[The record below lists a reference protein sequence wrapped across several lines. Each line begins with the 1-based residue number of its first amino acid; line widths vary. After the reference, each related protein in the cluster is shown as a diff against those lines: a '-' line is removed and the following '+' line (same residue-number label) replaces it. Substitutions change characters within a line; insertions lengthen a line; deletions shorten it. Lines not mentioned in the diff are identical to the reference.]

1 MRPDHSMHAQ
11 WSRTTRVAEELGLF
25 DESRT
30 IGFLLNWE
38 RAIERK
44 GYRLVGDA
52 FLPIGNDV
60 ASATSELEI
69 EGISNVQR
77 HLTALTRTTISAP
90 VQLLLRH
97 GLLARDRSFFDYGCG
112 RGDDIQSLASDGFS
126 AQGWDPYFAPNNP
139 VVESSDVVNLGFVIN
154 VIEDPAERVDALHK
168 AFSIAK
174 GMLSVG
180 VMLYGPERLGKPF
193 RDGVMTSRGTFQ
205 KYFSQQEIK
214 EYLEL
219 VLHQEA
225 FMVAPGIA
233 FIFADKELEQRFLAT
248 RYRSRSVGARLIIA
262 SRRLERKRPTA
273 RIAKTP
279 LVERRL
285 AAARPIL
292 DAIWQTALELGRYP
306 ELDELTPGTQLG
318 GPVATLRRAVRLIE
332 SAYDVTLLD
341 RAKNARMDDL
351 RLYMAMQRFSK
362 RSRYRQLEERLQ
374 RDVRAFFG
382 DYASADVAGLKL
394 LRDAANAE
402 CILDACRHAAE
413 DGLGWL
419 DGDHSL
425 QVHLALVDRLPVVL
439 RVYVACTMI
448 LMGGLSDAVLVKIH
462 IKSGKVSL
470 LDFEDFESSP
480 LPLMIRR
487 IKVNLKDQTSDLFE
501 YGEQYPKP
509 VLYRKS
515 RYLHEDTTGYAE
527 QLAFDEA
534 LEVTGILGTSEFGP
548 SADELVRLLEQERL
562 AVQGLE
568 LVPSKT
574 IPDLDSRCGAH
585 FTFRDFIECGE
596 TQRRLGLAN
605 TPKLAATYNALHG
618 LATHIL
624 DPLIEYFGSIKL
636 TYGFCSQDL
645 AREIKSRVA
654 PRLDQHASE
663 ELNGKGVRICP
674 RGGAACD
681 FIVEDEDMQEVAIW
695 AIDNPA
701 AIGTPSSATSTCCCS

>member
-1 MRPDHSMHAQ
+1 MHAQ

-233 FIFADKELEQRFLAT
+233 FIFAD
-248 RYRSRSVGARLIIA
+248 
-262 SRRLERKRPTA
+262 
-273 RIAKTP
+273 
-279 LVERRL
+279 
-285 AAARPIL
+285 
-292 DAIWQTALELGRYP
+292 
-306 ELDELTPGTQLG
+306 
-318 GPVATLRRAVRLIE
+318 
-332 SAYDVTLLD
+332 
-341 RAKNARMDDL
+341 
-351 RLYMAMQRFSK
+351 
-362 RSRYRQLEERLQ
+362 
-374 RDVRAFFG
+374 
-382 DYASADVAGLKL
+382 
-394 LRDAANAE
+394 
-402 CILDACRHAAE
+402 
-413 DGLGWL
+413 
-419 DGDHSL
+419 
-425 QVHLALVDRLPVVL
+425 
-439 RVYVACTMI
+439 
-448 LMGGLSDAVLVKIH
+448 
-462 IKSGKVSL
+462 
-470 LDFEDFESSP
+470 
-480 LPLMIRR
+480 
-487 IKVNLKDQTSDLFE
+487 
-501 YGEQYPKP
+501 
-509 VLYRKS
+509 
-515 RYLHEDTTGYAE
+515 
-527 QLAFDEA
+527 
-534 LEVTGILGTSEFGP
+534 
-548 SADELVRLLEQERL
+548 
-562 AVQGLE
+562 
-568 LVPSKT
+568 
-574 IPDLDSRCGAH
+574 
-585 FTFRDFIECGE
+585 
-596 TQRRLGLAN
+596 
-605 TPKLAATYNALHG
+605 
-618 LATHIL
+618 
-624 DPLIEYFGSIKL
+624 
-636 TYGFCSQDL
+636 
-645 AREIKSRVA
+645 
-654 PRLDQHASE
+654 
-663 ELNGKGVRICP
+663 
-674 RGGAACD
+674 
-681 FIVEDEDMQEVAIW
+681 
-695 AIDNPA
+695 
-701 AIGTPSSATSTCCCS
+701 

>member
-1 MRPDHSMHAQ
+1 MHAQ